1 MFSYHYSFPPHFLL
15 LPAQVCSQLLEPH
28 ANNPN
33 RSNIS
38 LSEYFRNFCEI
49 TTNSALGG
57 RELLLTRRKRMCR
70 KTALSP
76 RQHIALLYCTVL
88 QCTAI
93 HYTALHCTA
102 LHCTALYVPSSGGG
116 ALLWTEEYNGVRGV
130 QSEQLHQNCAVECLA
145 LAVQHPSIFPP
156 SHTSALVQIKK
167 ERKPLFDLC

>member
-1 MFSYHYSFPPHFLL
+1 MFSYPRSFAAQHY
-15 LPAQVCSQLLEPH
+15 CSVLEFAPRWLEPP

-49 TTNSALGG
+49 TTSSALGG

-93 HYTALHCTA
+93 HCTA

-116 ALLWTEEYNGVRGV
+116 VLCWTEEYNGVRGV
-130 QSEQLHQNCAVECLA
+130 QSEQLHQNCSVKCRA

-156 SHTSALVQIKK
+156 SHTSALVQIKI
-167 ERKPLFDLC
+167 ERKPLFCPC